1 MVKAGRNGFKFIG
14 WGLLLIVLFTGYLIS
29 FFEDLNTFFLSLL
42 ISEIVLVFI
51 YIRRFY
57 GLQITLARI
66 ILGCVFIYSGLVK
79 GIDPVGTEFRIVD
92 YFIAFGMDWANPLA
106 LPLSVIL
113 NATEF
118 ILGVLLVFNIN
129 IKITSWLV
137 ISMMAVFT
145 VVTINDAVYN
155 PVPDCG
161 CFGDA
166 LVITNWQTLYKN
178 LIINAFVI
186 IIFLS
191 GKRSS
196 RWLKPKVEWGI
207 FIVFIMGITG
217 FEIYNIRHLPVMDF
231 REWKEGNKMVNA
243 NPLPLEYY
251 LTYRNIET
259 GKEKEYL
266 SPDYPYNDSVW
277 MSKREFIRQRIVDSN
292 PQIHDLKIDN
302 EIGDDITPLI
312 IENPDYQFILVSY
325 DLSKAD
331 LKRINEIRGFINI
344 CNDKGIS
351 FVVLTSSVPD
361 EAEMFIK
368 DFKLDADIYFAD
380 DIVLMAM
387 IRSNP
392 GLILLKDAVVL
403 KKWHYNDFPAFEELN
418 FRKGLP

>member
-79 GIDPVGTEFRIVD
+79 GIDPVGTEYRIVD

-178 LIINAFVI
+178 LIIN
-186 IIFLS
+186 
-191 GKRSS
+191 
-196 RWLKPKVEWGI
+196 
-207 FIVFIMGITG
+207 
-217 FEIYNIRHLPVMDF
+217 
-231 REWKEGNKMVNA
+231 
-243 NPLPLEYY
+243 
-251 LTYRNIET
+251 
-259 GKEKEYL
+259 
-266 SPDYPYNDSVW
+266 
-277 MSKREFIRQRIVDSN
+277 
-292 PQIHDLKIDN
+292 
-302 EIGDDITPLI
+302 
-312 IENPDYQFILVSY
+312 
-325 DLSKAD
+325 
-331 LKRINEIRGFINI
+331 
-344 CNDKGIS
+344 
-351 FVVLTSSVPD
+351 
-361 EAEMFIK
+361 
-368 DFKLDADIYFAD
+368 
-380 DIVLMAM
+380 
-387 IRSNP
+387 
-392 GLILLKDAVVL
+392 
-403 KKWHYNDFPAFEELN
+403 
-418 FRKGLP
+418 

>member
-1 MVKAGRNGFKFIG
+1 
-14 WGLLLIVLFTGYLIS
+14 
-29 FFEDLNTFFLSLL
+29 
-42 ISEIVLVFI
+42 
-51 YIRRFY
+51 
-57 GLQITLARI
+57 
-66 ILGCVFIYSGLVK
+66 
-79 GIDPVGTEFRIVD
+79 
-92 YFIAFGMDWANPLA
+92 
-106 LPLSVIL
+106 
-113 NATEF
+113 
-118 ILGVLLVFNIN
+118 
-129 IKITSWLV
+129 
-137 ISMMAVFT
+137 
-145 VVTINDAVYN
+145 
-155 PVPDCG
+155 
-161 CFGDA
+161 
-166 LVITNWQTLYKN
+166 
-178 LIINAFVI
+178 
-186 IIFLS
+186 
-191 GKRSS
+191 
-196 RWLKPKVEWGI
+196 
-207 FIVFIMGITG
+207 ITG

-344 CNDKGIS
+344 CNDKGIF

-418 FRKGLP
+418 FRNGLP

>member
-79 GIDPVGTEFRIVD
+79 GIDPVGTEYRIVD

-178 LIINAFVI
+178 LIIDAFVI

-418 FRKGLP
+418 FRNGLP